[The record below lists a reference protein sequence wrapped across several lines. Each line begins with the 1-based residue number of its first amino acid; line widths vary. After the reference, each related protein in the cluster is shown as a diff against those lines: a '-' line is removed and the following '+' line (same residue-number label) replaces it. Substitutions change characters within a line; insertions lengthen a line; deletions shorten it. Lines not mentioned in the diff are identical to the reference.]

1 MDKLRHADGGALQR
15 PGDHGDHL
23 GRLSGGRDLAL
34 RTISLPLFDPFSPV
48 LPDLHVCYPH
58 DLKCILPTFKH
69 IDATA

>member
-34 RTISLPLFDPFSPV
+34 RTISLPLFDPFSP
-48 LPDLHVCYPH
+48 DLIPCFAIFLITH
-58 DLKCILPTFKH
+58 IL
-69 IDATA
+69 IDGFI